1 MSGTLRRRNAGAQLT
16 LGLLGGGAASSRVD
30 RHAHRHVVVGL
41 AFHRVR
47 RLQAQRL
54 GQLTKARKQR
64 WQLTAA
70 CGKTAGVLSSA
81 NGMATS
87 MPLVPSGTSPTSPL
101 YSTAFVSFTFCRWLR
116 EVILRSAK
124 GQVVVTGHRGR

>member
-1 MSGTLRRRNAGAQLT
+1 MVR
-16 LGLLGGGAASSRVD
+16 
-30 RHAHRHVVVGL
+30 L

-64 WQLTAA
+64 RQLTAA
-70 CGKTAGVLSSA
+70 CGKTAGVLLSA
-81 NGMATS
+81 YGMATS

-101 YSTAFVSFTFCRWLR
+101 YSTALVSLIFCRWLR

-124 GQVVVTGHRGR
+124 G